1 MIKEDVQENSGFPI
15 CVLTTTRADYGILR
29 PLLLRLQEDRMFHL
43 RVAVTGTH
51 LSQTFGMTVREIEE
65 DNLPIDCRIP
75 ILLEENSTPKTMSR
89 VMASA
94 LEEFSAYFEARRPE
108 LLVVLGDRFETFSVC
123 VAAVNSRI
131 PIAHLYGG
139 EITEGLLD
147 ECFRHAIKKMSY
159 LHFTATETYR
169 KRVIQLGE
177 EPDRVF
183 NVGAMGVENALQTQN
198 IPPDQIEYDIGSQLY
213 QKPYV
218 VVTYHPVTLEWE
230 PVDRQIESLL
240 SAIGEREDMNFL
252 ITKSNADM
260 GGQRINQALDIF
272 AQTHK
277 NCCVVSSL
285 GMQRYMSALSGAVC
299 VLGNSSSGIVEVP
312 SINIGNRQRGRIQA
326 DSVIN
331 CLPVKEDILRAL
343 ELAQSKEF
351 RAKAANVVNPYGDG
365 KTSKRICAILKKTL
379 RDRTLDLKKSF
390 YDIPFTGGRSYA
402 LYS

>member
-1 MIKEDVQENSGFPI
+1 MIKQDVQENRGFPI

-123 VAAVNSRI
+123 AAAVNSRI
-131 PIAHLYGG
+131 PIAHLYSG
-139 EITEGLLD
+139 ETTEGLLD
-147 ECFRHAIKKMSY
+147 ECFRHAITKMSY

-169 KRVIQLGE
+169 KRVIQLGK

-198 IPPDQIEYDIGSQLY
+198 IPPDQIEYDIGFQLY
-213 QKPYV
+213 QKP
-218 VVTYHPVTLEWE
+218 
-230 PVDRQIESLL
+230 
-240 SAIGEREDMNFL
+240 
-252 ITKSNADM
+252 
-260 GGQRINQALDIF
+260 
-272 AQTHK
+272 
-277 NCCVVSSL
+277 
-285 GMQRYMSALSGAVC
+285 
-299 VLGNSSSGIVEVP
+299 
-312 SINIGNRQRGRIQA
+312 
-326 DSVIN
+326 
-331 CLPVKEDILRAL
+331 
-343 ELAQSKEF
+343 
-351 RAKAANVVNPYGDG
+351 
-365 KTSKRICAILKKTL
+365 
-379 RDRTLDLKKSF
+379 
-390 YDIPFTGGRSYA
+390 
-402 LYS
+402 